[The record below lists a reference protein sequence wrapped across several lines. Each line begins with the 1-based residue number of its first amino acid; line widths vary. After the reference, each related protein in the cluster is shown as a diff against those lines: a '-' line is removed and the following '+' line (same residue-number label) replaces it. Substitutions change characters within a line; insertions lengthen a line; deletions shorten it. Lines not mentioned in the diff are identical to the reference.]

1 MKENESTAFFLSFVK
16 FFNRGRK
23 RVQTMGEAVT
33 ERELF
38 DDADIIDVLRSY
50 DVHSSEIDETRR
62 FSFQRA

>member
-1 MKENESTAFFLSFVK
+1 
-16 FFNRGRK
+16 
-23 RVQTMGEAVT
+23 MGEAVT